1 MYRKL
6 ELDKSLL
13 GINFSK
19 IPDEYIAIVGECSDG
34 DVLTNEDENLLILYT
49 GGDFKLCTNDAFDFV
64 LESDLKGNFKNI
76 KYVGK

>member
-19 IPDEYIAIVGECSDG
+19 IPEEYITIVGEYSDG
-34 DVLTNEDENLLILYT
+34 DVLINEDENLLVLYS

-64 LESDLKGNFKNI
+64 LESDLKRSFKKI
-76 KYVGK
+76 